1 MAENIRCEGWRRT
14 GGAFSFGPV
23 KWSQCEN
30 NAIVMLKVSQKEVK
44 EFPAC
49 IECWNEAIER
59 GIEIIEAR
67 PLDGACEQGGA
78 GEE

>member
-1 MAENIRCEGWRRT
+1 MADNIRCEGWRRT

-30 NAIVMLKVSQKEVK
+30 NAIVMLEVRQKEVK

-49 IECWNEAIER
+49 IECWNEAIGR
-59 GIEIIEAR
+59 GIEIMEAR
-67 PLDGACEQGGA
+67 PLGAARERG
-78 GEE
+78 GEEEE